1 MKSGEA
7 SKIQFA
13 VLKKLYGSNFFWN
26 PLPSNPEVSSC
37 TSHSKPCAL

>member
-13 VLKKLYGSNFFWN
+13 VLKKLYGLH
-26 PLPSNPEVSSC
+26 PNPEVSSC
-37 TSHSKPCAL
+37 MSHSKPCAL